1 MRVFCYYNSIF
12 IGKQQQS
19 HYFVYLLQTFPY
31 LLLFSQS
38 VQIIISQ
45 SLWFLGKLEKFP
57 LRAIAPAQ
65 TVACWQLHAVVVPI
79 PPCISCTW
87 HEKEIRPRRHLPLV
101 VNLRWVW
108 IVQTSRQP
116 LGIHKFTCSINMCRH
131 AFVRKGLPGWDLRKE
146 GAVAELVWELCSDS
160 SLLFP
165 PTCSFHIQLTFLLQ
179 EQFRTSCIHAS
190 LFQAVRDPSVTAQ

>member
-1 MRVFCYYNSIF
+1 MYIYFRLSPTCSFFTVSANYHIPITLIS
-12 IGKQQQS
+12 GKTRKIPFEGYCTS
-19 HYFVYLLQTFPY
+19 TDC
-31 LLLFSQS
+31 
-38 VQIIISQ
+38 
-45 SLWFLGKLEKFP
+45 
-57 LRAIAPAQ
+57 AI
-65 TVACWQLHAVVVPI
+65 VVPI
-79 PPCISCTW
+79 PTCTSCTW

-108 IVQTSRQP
+108 TVQTSRQP

-131 AFVRKGLPGWDLRKE
+131 AFVRKGLPGWDLRKQ